1 MNLVLILLGLI
12 LAELLYF
19 KLARR
24 FHIVDKPN
32 ERSSHSQT
40 TLRGGGIVF
49 PIAVLLAFVFGEL
62 SWTVALAVGLVG
74 LVSFIDDIKPLPTLP
89 RFGSQLIA
97 LGLLLVQLQLAQEV
111 WWILVLITIGL
122 IGWINAFNFM
132 DGINGITVLY
142 AAVSL
147 VSLGYVNSQAP
158 VFQSIVIVSLAAL
171 VFGFVNLRKKAL
183 AFSGD
188 VGSISLAVF
197 LAYLMLYTMY
207 TAQQWGF
214 ILFFAVYG
222 IDSACTILIR
232 LSKKE
237 NIFKAHRTHLY
248 QYLAN
253 EKKWSHLKVSA
264 LYATAQAIINGVVWV
279 LHQQQLLT
287 TSVILSIGILLF
299 GVYFYIRMQVNTVLN
314 STK

>member
-1 MNLVLILLGLI
+1 MNIVLILLGLI
-12 LAELLYF
+12 VAELLYF

-40 TLRGGGIVF
+40 TIRGGGIVF
-49 PIAVLLAFVFGEL
+49 PIAVLLAFALGEL
-62 SWTVALAVGLVG
+62 SWTIALAVGLVA
-74 LVSFIDDIKPLPTLP
+74 LVSFIDDIKPLPTIP
-89 RFGSQLIA
+89 RFGAQVIA
-97 LGLLLVQLQLAQEV
+97 LGLLVFQFQLAQEA
-111 WWILVLITIGL
+111 WWILALIAIGL

-142 AAVSL
+142 AAISL
-147 VSLGYVNSQAP
+147 LSLGYVNSHAP
-158 VFQSIVIVSLAAL
+158 VFQSIVIVGMAAI

-207 TAQQWGF
+207 TTQQWGF

-253 EKKWSHLKVSA
+253 EKKWSHLQVSA
-264 LYATAQAIINGVVWV
+264 TYALVQTLINGLVVF
-279 LHQQQLLT
+279 LYQQQTLT
-287 TSVILSIGILLF
+287 DFAIVGMGIVLF
-299 GVYFYIRMQVNTVLN
+299 AIYFAVRYRIIKSLN
-314 STK
+314 HG

>member
-1 MNLVLILLGLI
+1 MNIVLILLGLFV
-12 LAELLYF
+12 AELLYF
-19 KLARR
+19 KLALW

-40 TLRGGGIVF
+40 TIRGGGIVF
-49 PIAVLLAFVFGEL
+49 PVAVLLAFALGEL
-62 SWTVALAVGLVG
+62 SWTIALAVGLVA
-74 LVSFIDDIKPLPTLP
+74 LVSFIDDIKPLPTVP
-89 RFGSQLIA
+89 RFGAQLIA
-97 LGLLLVQLQLAQEV
+97 LGLLVFELQLAQEA
-111 WWILVLITIGL
+111 WWILALIAIGL

-142 AAVSL
+142 AAISL
-147 VSLGYVNSQAP
+147 LSLGYVNYQAP
-158 VFQSIVIVSLAAL
+158 VFQSIVVVSMAAI

-207 TAQQWGF
+207 ATQQWGF

-287 TSVILSIGILLF
+287 TPVILSIGILL
-299 GVYFYIRMQVNTVLN
+299 GVVYFYIRMQVNTVLN